1 MKRIKYNST
10 TMLSICIILL
20 GFLIYKLIKRES
32 QYTHV
37 EKVIKKHNGIKE
49 STEDL
54 YYPTA
59 SKPANSQIG
68 MFAGDSVKVINH

>member
-20 GFLIYKLIKRES
+20 GFLIYKLIKREG
-32 QYTHV
+32 QYTHI
-37 EKVIKKHNGIKE
+37 EKVIEKYNGIKQ
-49 STEDL
+49 SPEDL

-68 MFAGDSVKVINH
+68 IVAGDSVKVINK

>member
-32 QYTHV
+32 QYTHI
-37 EKVIKKHNGIKE
+37 EKVIKKYNGLKQ
-49 STEDL
+49 SPEDL

-68 MFAGDSVKVINH
+68 VVAGDSVKVINK